1 MNDAGHD
8 SAPVVAAQWC
18 DGPELLAVAEMAKA
32 DALTIAAGTPGIDLM
47 EAAGSAVA
55 AAVNEAAPQGPI
67 AVLCGPG
74 NNGGDGFVAGRIL
87 AAAGRPVHLAL
98 AGDRQR
104 LRGDAAVAASRW
116 TGQVLPLDPACLD
129 GATLVVD
136 ALFGAGLDRP
146 LDGLPRA
153 ILESAAARRI
163 PSVAVDV
170 PSGVH
175 GDSGSVLGYA
185 LPARETVTFF
195 RRKPAHVLF
204 PGRALCGR
212 VRVAD
217 IGIPARV
224 LESIRPR
231 TFINRPDIWGGVFPW
246 PGHASH
252 KYTRGHL
259 VIVGGGTMTGAARLA
274 ALAARRV
281 GAGLVTVAAPRSAIA
296 IYAVSMPG
304 LLTSACDGAAE
315 LDTLLSDPRKNA
327 ILVGPGNGVSAETR
341 SKALA
346 ALASGRPTVLDADA
360 LTVFEG
366 AGDAFFAAIGGA
378 CLLTPHDGEFTRLFG
393 ALPGLADRLS
403 RARAGARRS
412 GATVLLKGADTVIA
426 RPDGRAL
433 VNVNAPP
440 DLATGG
446 SGDVLAGLCA
456 GLIAQ
461 GMDPFE
467 AAGAAAWLQGETAR
481 LTGPGLIA
489 EDLCERLP
497 RVLRRLKRIL
507 QSAGSAAT

>member
-1 MNDAGHD
+1 MSDVPRD
-8 SAPVVAAQWC
+8 LAPVASARWR

-55 AAVNEAAPQGPI
+55 AAVIEAAPQGPI

-74 NNGGDGFVAGRIL
+74 NNGGDGFVAARIL
-87 AAAGRPVHLAL
+87 AAAGYPVRLAL
-98 AGDRQR
+98 LGERQK
-104 LRGDAAVAASRW
+104 LRGDAALAASRW
-116 TGQVLPLDPACLD
+116 TGKILPLDPACLN
-129 GATLVVD
+129 GAALVVD

-146 LDGLPRA
+146 LEGEPRA
-153 ILESAAARRI
+153 ILESAATRRI

-175 GDSGSVLGYA
+175 GDSGTVLGYA
-185 LPARETVTFF
+185 LPACQTVTFF

-224 LESIRPR
+224 LDKIRPQ
-231 TFINRPDIWGGVFPW
+231 TFVNGPEIWGAAFPW
-246 PGHASH
+246 PDHASH

-259 VIVGGGTMTGAARLA
+259 VIVGGAAMTGAARLA

-281 GAGLVTVAAPRSAIA
+281 GAGLVTVAAPRTAVP
-296 IYAVSMPG
+296 IYAARMPG
-304 LLTSACDGAAE
+304 LLTSPCDGPADLE
-315 LDTLLSDPRKNA
+315 KLLSDPRKNA

-341 SKALA
+341 AKALA

-366 AGDAFFAAIGGA
+366 AGDEFFAAMSGR
-378 CLLTPHDGEFTRLFG
+378 CLLTPHDGEFARLFG
-393 ALPGLADRLS
+393 TLPEAADRLS
-403 RARAGARRS
+403 RARAGALRS
-412 GATVLLKGADTVIA
+412 RATVLLKGADTVIA

-461 GMDPFE
+461 GMGTFE

-497 RVLRRLKRIL
+497 RALRRLKRSL